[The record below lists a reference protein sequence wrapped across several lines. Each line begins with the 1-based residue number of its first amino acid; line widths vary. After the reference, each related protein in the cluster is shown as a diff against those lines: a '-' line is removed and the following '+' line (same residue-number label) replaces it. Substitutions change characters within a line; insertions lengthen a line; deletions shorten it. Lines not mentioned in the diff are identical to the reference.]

1 MEIKEE
7 LQKALRLSISS
18 NCFCLRVL
26 LLNFLISEMLPL
38 HLHYICCVI
47 NKERIYEV
55 LTTKDLGNIHIKRF
69 L

>member
-7 LQKALRLSISS
+7 LQKALRLFIFS

-26 LLNFLISEMLPL
+26 LFNFLISEMLPL

-47 NKERIYEV
+47 NKDRIYEA
-55 LTTKDLGNIHIKRF
+55 LITKDLGNIQIKR
-69 L
+69 LL